1 MKWKKGSGGGGGCPY
16 SKPTLPCLP
25 KWCLGLPAGEGRK
38 EGNRSS
44 HYYGQESLSLS
55 LCAWKCY
62 FDMKPN
68 GGYSS

>member
-1 MKWKKGSGGGGGCPY
+1 MKWKKGSGGGCPY

-44 HYYGQESLSLS
+44 HYYGVTDRETDRSLSFS
-55 LCAWKCY
+55 LCLEVL
-62 FDMKPN
+62 F
-68 GGYSS
+68 